1 MVARMQGVSPYK
13 TGGETPPLQII
24 RFLPK
29 AGAYGMPLTG
39 FGANIRCV
47 HPTDFES
54 CAAGAVSL
62 QAPPQA
68 HAKGSFF
75 QKAPFQSRKNLPAT
89 DTGMLGERTQ
99 MSAPAFQPHRRWCP
113 PWRSRICAESSN
125 IRLRGVLGTPQ
136 EDFGD
141 RKRKKSKETRLYS
154 RVSFLDFVK
163 VAQSSKVSQ
172 TFRMPTPP
180 KTYISVCGL
189 HKLCKPQGKFI
200 KISQKPR

>member
-1 MVARMQGVSPYK
+1 MPKATASTYGIECTHRRCRPLVARMQGVSPYK
-13 TGGETPPLQII
+13 TGGETPPLQTI

-47 HPTDFES
+47 HPTDSES
-54 CAAGAVSL
+54 CTAGADQWSPLQKLGCAYPKQRASL
-62 QAPPQA
+62 SAPPQ
-68 HAKGSFF
+68 
-75 QKAPFQSRKNLPAT
+75 
-89 DTGMLGERTQ
+89 
-99 MSAPAFQPHRRWCP
+99 
-113 PWRSRICAESSN
+113 
-125 IRLRGVLGTPQ
+125 V
-136 EDFGD
+136 DFGD

-163 VAQSSKVSQ
+163 VAQSQEVSQ
-172 TFRMPTPP
+172 TFRKPTPP

-189 HKLCKPQGKFI
+189 HKFCKPQGKFI

>member
-68 HAKGSFF
+68 HAEGSFF

-99 MSAPAFQPHRRWCP
+99 MSAPAFQPHRR
-113 PWRSRICAESSN
+113 RISAIEN
-125 IRLRGVLGTPQ
+125 G
-136 EDFGD
+136 
-141 RKRKKSKETRLYS
+141 KNRKKPGCTAGFLSWISS
-154 RVSFLDFVK
+154 RWHNLQKFHKHSGCPLLQKPIFPFAVCTNYASHREN
-163 VAQSSKVSQ
+163 SSKYHRNPGENHRFPVEY
-172 TFRMPTPP
+172 P
-180 KTYISVCGL
+180 KEL
-189 HKLCKPQGKFI
+189 
-200 KISQKPR
+200 